1 MVSRGLGWRIHGS
14 VEDTKLSTNKQHSLS
29 LCPTPRSWRCW
40 TASAAAS
47 SSSCAACFLFCAL
60 AAFTLQV
67 PTPLGYLCPLIC
79 VVAFTSE
86 VRLRRAV
93 VPAHALLLCRLRWPL
108 LSLHPTWPA
117 SCPPPM
123 RPPFFARLARLAR
136 VLSEG
141 VALVFTFMK
150 AILTTR
156 RPEDARPWYP
166 ASA

>member
-1 MVSRGLGWRIHGS
+1 MNPAGCLDRTLRLPAPPTPRSWMVSRGLGWRKHGS

-47 SSSCAACFLFCAL
+47 SSSCAACFFFCAL

-67 PTPLGYLCPLIC
+67 PTPSGYLCPLIC

-117 SCPPPM
+117 SCPPPQC
-123 RPPFFARLARLAR
+123 
-136 VLSEG
+136 
-141 VALVFTFMK
+141 ALLF
-150 AILTTR
+150 LHGSHGSH
-156 RPEDARPWYP
+156 
-166 ASA
+166 ASLVKESR